1 MSKKKDIE
9 IQVVDTDAGVNLVI
23 GKKVVAEIIENDGK
37 FLLRENSKDK
47 AQYKNYS
54 VALEEAIKNYNLSL

>member
-23 GKKVVAEIIENDGK
+23 GKKIVAEIIENDGK
-37 FLLRENSKDK
+37 FLLRESGKDK